1 MRLFVAVRFSAGF
14 VRALTDCQRSVRL
27 MAGEESGNRKPVNW
41 TKPDNLH
48 VTLAFLGERKDPESV
63 IRALRSVS
71 FEPFRIECGPFRKFG
86 DALTVG
92 IRDGGE
98 SVRLAKAVRSALDGA
113 GISYDGK
120 PPVPHATLA
129 RNFRLPLPDGISLA
143 APEGKETVSSFSLM
157 KSEGGGPSLVY
168 TELWNSARGDRR

>member
-1 MRLFVAVRFSAGF
+1 
-14 VRALTDCQRSVRL
+14 

-98 SVRLAKAVRSALDGA
+98 SVRLAKASAPLWTEPESLTMGSLPFPTRPLP
-113 GISYDGK
+113 GISAFPCRTGSPSRRRKGRK
-120 PPVPHATLA
+120 PCP
-129 RNFRLPLPDGISLA
+129 
-143 APEGKETVSSFSLM
+143 
-157 KSEGGGPSLVY
+157 PSP
-168 TELWNSARGDRR
+168 S